1 VGVEKSSKKTRQ
13 SKLGRL
19 VDVEVLVVAR
29 VVEVLVLAR
38 VVEVLV
44 VVAARVLLVVVGT
57 IVVVGEPDD
66 CQKIRESRFFKVSSR
81 LPAPT
86 PA

>member
-1 VGVEKSSKKTRQ
+1 MRQ
-13 SKLGRL
+13 SKPGRV

-29 VVEVLVLAR
+29 VVEVLVVAR

-44 VVAARVLLVVVGT
+44 VVATRVLLVVVGT
-57 IVVVGEPDD
+57 VVVVGEPDD
-66 CQKIRESRFFKVSSR
+66 CQNTLELRSFKASTR